1 MRYIAIL
8 LIIAGCL
15 LIGDTGTSL
24 LVSLVLIGSGGLVAV
39 LT

>member
-15 LIGDTGTSL
+15 LIGDTGTSF
-24 LVSLVLIGSGGLVAV
+24 LVSLGLIGSGGLVAV